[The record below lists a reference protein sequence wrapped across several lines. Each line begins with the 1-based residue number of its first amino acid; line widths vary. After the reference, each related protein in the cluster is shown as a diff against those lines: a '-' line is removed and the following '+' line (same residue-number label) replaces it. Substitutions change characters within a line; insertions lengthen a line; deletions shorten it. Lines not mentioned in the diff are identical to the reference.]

1 MEVLEK
7 KQNKMYTEQDLL
19 GKGGKFLVLTAL
31 ETHVFCREKFSEEQ
45 KMIAS
50 SAKDFAKEQ
59 LKPISDKLNNVL
71 DEELTRKIFRK
82 VGELGFLGV
91 EVPEKFGGLELDKT
105 TASIVVDCLS
115 TGESASI
122 MVSISAHTG
131 IAMLPIIWYGNDKQ
145 KEKYLPKMASGEF
158 IGCFAL
164 TEPGAGSDVLAAST
178 KAELNKDKTHYILN
192 GQKIYITNG
201 SWADI
206 SVVFAMVD
214 NKYTAFIIEKDCEGL
229 VIGAEEKKLGIKGS
243 STTSLFFENCKVP
256 IENVLGEVGQ
266 GGPIAFNV
274 LYPGRYKL
282 GVTTC
287 SGSKYLITAALAFAF
302 DREQFSRSVA
312 NFGMIKN
319 KFANMVTKSWE
330 SDSINYMTTGAID
343 EAIQKLDKDSEDY
356 YHGAQKIIEDHSI
369 EASISKILGSETLAY
384 TVDEGLQIMGGAGF
398 IEEYPMAGA
407 YRDER
412 INRIFEGTNEINRMI
427 IGGYVLKKSILE
439 EIPIRI
445 CIQERIDQWIPDN
458 EMEGSCREYFEVV
471 EFCRSLLLNI
481 TNYLILKYGQD
492 LKNEQWILE
501 PFADLIISFSII
513 DIGFKRFY
521 GLDNNQHKNNTEKVF
536 RLSLANH
543 FYNSLEKAQVIL
555 EFTENVDMI
564 NKIKIEKDRL
574 NYQPNRIKYK
584 QDIIIDLYKY
594 KKYYLD

>member
-1 MEVLEK
+1 MEVLD
-7 KQNKMYTEQDLL
+7 KMYTEKDLL

-31 ETHVFCREKFSEEQ
+31 ETNIFCREKFSEEQ
-45 KMIAS
+45 RMIAS
-50 SAKDFAKEQ
+50 SAEDFAKEQ
-59 LKPISDKLNNVL
+59 LKPISEKLNTVL
-71 DEELTRKIFRK
+71 DEELTRKIFRE

-91 EVPEKFGGLELDKT
+91 DVPEKFGGLELDKT

-115 TGESASI
+115 SGESASI

-164 TEPGAGSDVLAAST
+164 TEPGAGSDVLAATT
-178 KAELNKDKTHYILN
+178 KAELNEDKTHYILN

-201 SWADI
+201 SWADVCI
-206 SVVFAMVD
+206 VFAMV
-214 NKYTAFIIEKDCEGL
+214 NGKYTAFIIEKDYEGF
-229 VIGAEEKKLGIKGS
+229 VIGGEEKKLGIKGS
-243 STTSLFFENCKVP
+243 STATLFFENCKVP
-256 IENVLGEVGQ
+256 VENLLGEVGQ

-287 SGSKYLITAALAFAF
+287 AGAKYIIKGALDFAF
-302 DREQFSRSVA
+302 DREQFSRAVS
-312 NFGMIKN
+312 NFDMIKN

-343 EAIQKLDKDSEDY
+343 EAIQKLDKNSDNY
-356 YHGAQKIIEDHSI
+356 YDGVQKIIEDHSI

-439 EIPIRI
+439 EIPIRM
-445 CIQERIDQWIPDN
+445 CIQERNDIWIPSN
-458 EMEGSCREYFEVV
+458 GLEGAFKEYFEVV
-471 EFCRSLLLNI
+471 EFCRSLLLSI
-481 TNYLILKYGQD
+481 TNHLILEYGQD

-513 DIGFKRFY
+513 DIGFKRLY
-521 GLDNNQHKNNTEKVF
+521 GLEDSDHKKNTETVF
-536 RLSLANH
+536 KLSLANH
-543 FYNSLEKAQVIL
+543 FYEIRKNAELIL
-555 EFTENVDMI
+555 EHNSNNDIED
-564 NKIKIEKDRL
+564 KIEKFL
-574 NYQPNRIKYK
+574 KELKYKPNRIKYK
-584 QDIIIDLYKY
+584 QAIVDDLYKY

>member
-19 GKGGKFLVLTAL
+19 GKGGKFLVLTVL

-243 STTSLFFENCKVP
+243 STASLFFENCKVP

-343 EAIQKLDKDSEDY
+343 EAVQKLDKNSEDY
-356 YHGAQKIIEDHSI
+356 YNGVQKIIEDHSI

-445 CIQERIDQWIPDN
+445 CIQERINQWIPDN

-481 TNYLILKYGQD
+481 TNHLILKYGQD

-501 PFADLIISFSII
+501 PFTDLIISFSII

>member
-7 KQNKMYTEQDLL
+7 NQNKMYTEQDLL

-31 ETHVFCREKFSEEQ
+31 ETHIFCREKFSEEQ

-71 DEELTRKIFRK
+71 DEELTRKIFRE

-115 TGESASI
+115 SGESASI

-145 KEKYLPKMASGEF
+145 KEKYLPRMASGEF

-201 SWADI
+201 GWADV

-266 GGPIAFNV
+266 GGPVAFNV

-287 SGSKYLITAALAFAF
+287 SGSKYLITAALDFAF
-302 DREQFSRSVA
+302 NREQFSRSVA

-343 EAIQKLDKDSEDY
+343 EAVQKLDKNSEDY
-356 YHGAQKIIEDHSI
+356 YNGVQKIIEDHSI
-369 EASISKILGSETLAY
+369 EASISKILGSEALAY

-439 EIPIRI
+439 EVPIRI
-445 CIQERIDQWIPDN
+445 CIQERINQWIPDN

-481 TNYLILKYGQD
+481 INHLILKYGQD

-543 FYNSLEKAQVIL
+543 FYNLLEKAQVIL

>member
-7 KQNKMYTEQDLL
+7 NKDKMYNEQDLL

-31 ETHVFCREKFSEEQ
+31 ETDIFCREKFSEEQ
-45 KMIAS
+45 RMIAS
-50 SAKDFAKEQ
+50 SAENFAREQ
-59 LKPISDKLNNVL
+59 LKPVSDKLNNVL
-71 DEELTRKIFRK
+71 DEELTRKIFRE
-82 VGELGFLGV
+82 VGELGFLSV
-91 EVPEKFGGLELDKT
+91 DVPEKFGGLELDKT

-115 TGESASI
+115 KGESASI

-131 IAMLPIIWYGNDKQ
+131 IAMLPIVWYGNDEQ

-178 KAELNKDKTHYILN
+178 KAELSDDKKHYILN

-201 SWADI
+201 SWADVCI
-206 SVVFAMVD
+206 VFAMV
-214 NKYTAFIIEKDCEGL
+214 NGKYTAFIIEKGYEGFI
-229 VIGAEEKKLGIKGS
+229 VGAEEKKLGIKGS
-243 STTSLFFENCKVP
+243 STATLFFENCKVP
-256 IENVLGEVGQ
+256 VENVLGEIGQ

-287 SGSKYLITAALAFAF
+287 AGAKYIIKGALDFAF
-302 DREQFSRSVA
+302 DREQFSRSVS
-312 NFGMIKN
+312 NFDMIKN

-343 EAIQKLDKDSEDY
+343 EAIQKLDKDSESY
-356 YHGAQKIIEDHSI
+356 YDGVQKIIEDHSI

-439 EIPIRI
+439 EVPIRM
-445 CIQERIDQWIPDN
+445 CIQDRTDKWAPVNDLKDANKQ
-458 EMEGSCREYFEVV
+458 YFNVV
-471 EFCRSLLLNI
+471 EFCRSLLLSI
-481 TNYLILKYGQD
+481 TNHLILEYGQD

-501 PFADLIISFSII
+501 PFADLITSFSII
-513 DIGFKRFY
+513 DIGFKRLY
-521 GLDNNQHKNNTEKVF
+521 GLDEGIHKDETEKVF
-536 RLSLANH
+536 KLSLANH
-543 FYNSLEKAQVIL
+543 FYEILNNSKLVLEHVPNFDID
-555 EFTENVDMI
+555 E
-564 NKIKIEKDRL
+564 KIKEELKKI
-574 NYQPNRIKYK
+574 NYKPNRIKYK
-584 QDIIIDLYKY
+584 QDIVDDLYKH

>member
-1 MEVLEK
+1 MEVSEK
-7 KQNKMYTEQDLL
+7 KQIKMYSEKDLV
-19 GKGGKFLVLTAL
+19 GKGGKFLVLNAL
-31 ETHVFCREKFSEEQ
+31 ETSIFCREKFSEEQ

-50 SAKDFAKEQ
+50 SAEDYAKEQ
-59 LKPISDKLNNVL
+59 LKPVSNELNNIL
-71 DEELTRKIFRK
+71 NEELTRKIFK
-82 VGELGFLGV
+82 EVGELGFLSV
-91 EVPEKFGGLELDKT
+91 DVPEKFGGLELDKT

-115 TGESASI
+115 SGESASI

-131 IAMLPIIWYGNDKQ
+131 IAMLPIIWYGNDVQ
-145 KEKYLPKMASGEF
+145 KEKYLPKMASGEY

-178 KAELNKDKTHYILN
+178 KAELNKEKTHYILN

-214 NKYTAFIIEKDCEGL
+214 NKYTAFIVEKDCEGF
-229 VIGAEEKKLGIKGS
+229 VVGAEEKKLGIKGS
-243 STTSLFFENCKVP
+243 STATLFFENCKVP
-256 IENVLGEVGQ
+256 IENMLGEVGQ

-287 SGSKYLITAALAFAF
+287 AGAKYLTTGALDFAF
-302 DREQFSRSVA
+302 EREQFSRSVS

-343 EAIQKLDKDSEDY
+343 EAINSLDKTSDNY
-356 YHGAQKIIEDHSI
+356 YEGVQKIIEDHSI
-369 EASISKILGSETLAY
+369 EASISKVLGSETLAY
-384 TVDEGLQIMGGAGF
+384 TVDEGVQIMGGAGF

-439 EIPIRI
+439 EIPIRM
-445 CIQERIDQWIPDN
+445 CIQEREDNWIPSDKIDDD
-458 EMEGSCREYFEVV
+458 SKEYFKVV

-481 TNYLILKYGQD
+481 TNHLILTYGQD

-501 PFADLIISFSII
+501 PFADMVISFSII
-513 DIGFKRFY
+513 DIGFKRLY
-521 GLDNNQHKNNTEKVF
+521 GLEKNDHKDNTERVF
-536 RLSLANH
+536 RHSLANH
-543 FYNSLEKAQVIL
+543 YYEILNNSKLIL
-555 EFTENVDMI
+555 EHLPNDEI
-564 NKIKIEKDRL
+564 NDKIEENLNQL
-574 NYQPNRIKYK
+574 NYKPDRIKYK
-584 QDIIIDLYKY
+584 QDIVNDLYKF